1 MTFEVFKYSVRGL
14 YEADKLTFTLLLALK
29 IDMQAQK
36 VRPEEFSILIKGK
49 CGKHCTKLSE
59 YAEENLK
66 RKSFWV
72 KKKNSRWMDA
82 TQFLIHVFLC
92 LWCTTHHIYK
102 PHLSH
107 LFHIHFNDPK
117 KSVMLSLPRLYV
129 AGAFVWGRT
138 YFWLLYSLHPFSSLW
153 PSQPHGRCVSEMS
166 DPGAGDQ
173 FVYK

>member
-59 YAEENLK
+59 YAEESLK

-72 KKKNSRWMDA
+72 K
-82 TQFLIHVFLC
+82 QE
-92 LWCTTHHIYK
+92 
-102 PHLSH
+102 
-107 LFHIHFNDPK
+107 
-117 KSVMLSLPRLYV
+117 LSLNGCHTVLD
-129 AGAFVWGRT
+129 T
-138 YFWLLYSLHPFSSLW
+138 CISLPMMHHAS
-153 PSQPHGRCVSEMS
+153 HI
-166 DPGAGDQ
+166 
-173 FVYK
+173 